1 MRTSWPGAIGE
12 SSWLVPRPCLYI
24 VLLCH
29 RFSDLKGMSSQL
41 EEERYWK
48 AEQIKEREVMIMNRW
63 QELLKLLEVHRD
75 KLERYST
82 LISLQREI
90 DTLATTIK

>member
-1 MRTSWPGAIGE
+1 M
-12 SSWLVPRPCLYI
+12 C
-24 VLLCH
+24 CH
-29 RFSDLKGMSSQL
+29 RFSDLKGMSRQL
-41 EEERYWK
+41 EEESYWK
-48 AEQIKEREVMIMNRW
+48 AEQIKEREVMIMDRW

>member
-1 MRTSWPGAIGE
+1 
-12 SSWLVPRPCLYI
+12 
-24 VLLCH
+24 
-29 RFSDLKGMSSQL
+29 MSSQL

-48 AEQIKEREVMIMNRW
+48 ADQIKESEMVIMNRW

>member
-1 MRTSWPGAIGE
+1 
-12 SSWLVPRPCLYI
+12 
-24 VLLCH
+24 
-29 RFSDLKGMSSQL
+29 MSSQL